1 MTSRTPII
9 LAFLLLS
16 SVIHA
21 QLSSVTTVSDVSP
34 KDPAFGAIT
43 QSLRQ
48 GYFRLDTGNQFL
60 PDTAVTRKE
69 MASIL
74 DQLLDTDAN
83 NELTRVQVQE
93 LLNLAKT
100 FKSHTLSTSQ
110 TTSDLAT
117 SHTRLSTEQTVLHT
131 DLSRLTDRLATLEQQ
146 VQALSS
152 DNIRLQK
159 QSNDHFNWLLL
170 GLFASAIVGIIH

>member
-1 MTSRTPII
+1 MSKLTPII
-9 LAFLLLS
+9 MAALILS
-16 SVIHA
+16 GVAHA

-34 KDPAFGAIT
+34 KDPSFGAIT

-48 GYFRLDTGNQFL
+48 GYFRLNPSNQFL

-69 MASIL
+69 LASIL

-83 NELTRVQVQE
+83 NELTRVQIQE

-100 FKSHTLSTSQ
+100 FKSHTVSTTQ

-131 DLSRLTDRLATLEQQ
+131 DVSRLTDRVVTLEQQ
-146 VQALSS
+146 VQALAS
-152 DNIRLQK
+152 DNVRLQK

-170 GLFASAIVGIIH
+170 GLITSAIVGIIH

>member
-1 MTSRTPII
+1 MTKLTPII
-9 LAFLLLS
+9 MAVLILS
-16 SVIHA
+16 GVAHA
-21 QLSSVTTVSDVSP
+21 QLSSVTSVSDVSP

-48 GYFRLDTGNQFL
+48 GYFRLSQDNQFL

-74 DQLLDTDAN
+74 DQLLDSDAN
-83 NELTRVQVQE
+83 NGLSRVQIQE

-100 FKSHTLSTSQ
+100 FKSHTVSTTQ
-110 TTSDLAT
+110 TATDLAT
-117 SHTRLSTEQTVLHT
+117 YQTRLSTEQTVLHT
-131 DLSRLTDRLATLEQQ
+131 DLSRLTDRIMTLEQQ

-152 DNIRLQK
+152 DNVRIQQ
-159 QSNDHFNWLLL
+159 QSNDRFNWLLL
-170 GLFASAIVGIIH
+170 GLLVSGIVGIIH